1 VKWLD
6 RVPLS
11 FLVFVSVLMALA
23 PFVPEPHV
31 WQKVKMLI
39 AGTLT
44 RPVDLFD
51 LVWHVAPAVVL
62 AMKLARIA
70 RVHRQGGA
78 GR

>member
-6 RVPLS
+6 RIPLS
-11 FLVFVSVLMALA
+11 FLVLVSVLMALA

-31 WQKVKMLI
+31 WQKLKMLF

-51 LVWHVAPAVVL
+51 LVWHGAPAVVL
-62 AMKLARIA
+62 VMKLARIA
-70 RVHRQGGA
+70 RARRQGGA